1 MPFLIIYNIS
11 NQNYMRLLNGKAF
24 LQILRHSIFLLLQI
38 PYTLYGPYLKSVI
51 TTFSNKSKDRTS
63 ASIILN
69 LI

>member
-1 MPFLIIYNIS
+1 
-11 NQNYMRLLNGKAF
+11 MRLLNGKAF

-51 TTFSNKSKDRTS
+51 TTFSNKRKDRTS